1 MKLLVYS
8 HYFAPSVGGVETI
21 VMSLADGLAALR
33 LPDGAP
39 RFEITLITN
48 TPSGEFDDA
57 ALPFSVIRQP
67 GFLRLAGLI
76 WHCDVL
82 HVAGPALLPLLLG
95 YLFRKPVVLEHH
107 GYQAVCPNG
116 LLLHQPDRVVC
127 PGYFQAH
134 EYSKCVS
141 CQASEMS
148 RAKAIAHLLMM
159 FPRQFLV
166 RRVAANIAVS
176 KHVERRVDVPRTT
189 RILHGIETSLTRS
202 SADAPGAS
210 PDKIQ
215 FAYVG
220 RFVAEKGIS
229 TILEAVS
236 LLKRRQDFQLRLI
249 GDGPLRG
256 ELQNLISAR
265 QLQGCVQITGFL
277 RGSDLAK
284 ALNEVSVVVIP
295 TIMEETAGLAAM
307 EQMMRGR
314 LVIASAIGGL
324 GETVGEGGLLFPPG
338 DAEALA
344 SCMNRILEDRAL
356 LDAIGAKARQRA
368 VTLFSRERMIQNHA
382 CLYAGLIPEHVKN
395 SRTAEPIT

>member
-1 MKLLVYS
+1 MKLLIYS

-21 VMSLADGLAALR
+21 VMSLADGLAALW
-33 LPDGAP
+33 LPDGA
-39 RFEITLITN
+39 RSFKITLISN
-48 TPSGEFDDA
+48 TPAGQFDDA
-57 ALPFSVIRQP
+57 ALPFLVIRQP

-76 WHCDVL
+76 LQCDVL
-82 HVAGPALLPLLLG
+82 HLAGPALLPLLLG
-95 YLFRKPVVLEHH
+95 YLFRKPVVVEHH

-141 CQASEMS
+141 CQACEMS
-148 RAKAIAHLLMM
+148 GAKAFAHLLMM

-176 KHVERRVDVPRTT
+176 KHVERRVDVPRTAC
-189 RILHGIETSLTRS
+189 ILHGIETSPTGS
-202 SADAPGAS
+202 SPGAPGRLS
-210 PDKIQ
+210 DKIQ

-220 RFVAEKGIS
+220 RFVAEKGIA
-229 TILEAVS
+229 TILEAAS
-236 LLKRRQDFQLRLI
+236 LLKKRRQDFDLRLI
-249 GDGPLRG
+249 GDGPLR
-256 ELQNLISAR
+256 EQLQNLISAR
-265 QLQGCVQITGFL
+265 ELQSCVQITGFL
-277 RGSDLAK
+277 RGSDLAS
-284 ALNEVSVVVIP
+284 ALSEISVVVIP

-344 SCMNRILEDRAL
+344 ACMNRILEDRTL

-368 VTLFSRERMIQNHA
+368 AALFSRERMIQDHA
-382 CLYAGLIPEHVKN
+382 CLYAGLAAGSHHN
-395 SRTAEPIT
+395 DA